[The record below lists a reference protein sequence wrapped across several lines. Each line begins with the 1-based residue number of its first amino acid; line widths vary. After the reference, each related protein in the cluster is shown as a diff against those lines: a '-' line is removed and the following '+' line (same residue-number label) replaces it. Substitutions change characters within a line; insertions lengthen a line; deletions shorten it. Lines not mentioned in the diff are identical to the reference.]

1 MELRSLPTLLA
12 YALLSFVSFV
22 FLLILKKTSSP
33 CDVTTWAIQSATA
46 AWPFHTRARAD
57 LDVNWSVSFS
67 SGSYFGVGHVVQACT
82 GVARFQLSN
91 IVFAHQTKYQNNATQ
106 TPIDT

>member
-12 YALLSFVSFV
+12 YALLSLVSLV

-33 CDVTTWAIQSATA
+33 CDVTTWAIQSASA
-46 AWPFHTRARAD
+46 MLPFHTRARAD
-57 LDVNWSVSFS
+57 LDVNWCGSLIS
-67 SGSYFGVGHVVQACT
+67 SSFGVGHVVQTCT
-82 GVARFQLSN
+82 SVAGFQLSN
-91 IVFAHQTKYQNNATQ
+91 TVFAHQTEYQNNATY